1 MPKVCLFTAPT
12 KTNVRLK
19 KIKITVYANQVFS
32 SIFGNP
38 ITMLLV
44 NGLKFLILIFLVLL
58 TKEVGFQQN
67 V

>member
-44 NGLKFLILIFLVLL
+44 NGLKIILIFLVLL